1 MKDPNERA
9 RLEVVLHAM
18 VFALLRHV
26 NSELTTGLDDIEAIC
41 ERSRN
46 IVVLTA
52 MNDLHVENLQALTII
67 CFEDVSFEQS
77 AFINTLTGS

>member
-1 MKDPNERA
+1 
-9 RLEVVLHAM
+9 
-18 VFALLRHV
+18 
-26 NSELTTGLDDIEAIC
+26 
-41 ERSRN
+41 
-46 IVVLTA
+46 VVLTA